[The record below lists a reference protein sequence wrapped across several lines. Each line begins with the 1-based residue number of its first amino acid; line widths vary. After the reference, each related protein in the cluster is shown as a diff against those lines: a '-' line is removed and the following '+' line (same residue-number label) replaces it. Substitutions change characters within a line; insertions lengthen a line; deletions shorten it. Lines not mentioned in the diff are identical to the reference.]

1 MPLCLAIVWPINI
14 KKSLAPRSKRTRWSV
29 RRNELRDIDW
39 QIFMDETISDR
50 KQLVENMVMRREPV
64 QLSEGGVM

>member
-1 MPLCLAIVWPINI
+1 MPLCLVIVWPINI
-14 KKSLAPRSKRTRWSV
+14 KKSLARRSKRTRWSV
-29 RRNELRDIDW
+29 WRNELRDIDW

>member
-1 MPLCLAIVWPINI
+1 MPLCLVIVWPINI
-14 KKSLAPRSKRTRWSV
+14 KKSLARRSKRTKWSV
-29 RRNELRDIDW
+29 WRNELRDIDW